1 MIRHI
6 RTIFE
11 SHEKNYYKLAR
22 FGNGFCSNYIEYESN
37 GDKDKTLSTE
47 EYLDKIRPYL
57 SNTINNL
64 KNQSEWK
71 IQLTVTVN
79 FISFSVPCIH
89 RVIT

>member
-37 GDKDKTLSTE
+37 GDKDKR
-47 EYLDKIRPYL
+47 YQ
-57 SNTINNL
+57 L
-64 KNQSEWK
+64 KNTL
-71 IQLTVTVN
+71 IRLDH
-79 FISFSVPCIH
+79 I
-89 RVIT
+89 